1 MAETLQGCRL
11 PEPPRSSLCR
21 TQVALLRK
29 QEGDSNRRTKTTKIK
44 ITDPCFR
51 GRSASIPAA
60 DHKPVLVQRNNR
72 RRTSILRRGVAWS
85 CRDRRESGEP
95 VGPTE

>member
-11 PEPPRSSLCR
+11 PEPRSSLCR

-44 ITDPCFR
+44 ITDSCFI
-51 GRSASIPAA
+51 S
-60 DHKPVLVQRNNR
+60 
-72 RRTSILRRGVAWS
+72 
-85 CRDRRESGEP
+85 
-95 VGPTE
+95 